1 MLMRLHLQH
10 RSLLILMQSGINAV
24 TVIVVF
30 RLLLLALTK
39 MVNDMFD
46 A

>member
-1 MLMRLHLQH
+1 
-10 RSLLILMQSGINAV
+10 MQGVMNAIAV
-24 TVIVVF
+24 MIVF
-30 RLLLLALTK
+30 RLLLLALTE